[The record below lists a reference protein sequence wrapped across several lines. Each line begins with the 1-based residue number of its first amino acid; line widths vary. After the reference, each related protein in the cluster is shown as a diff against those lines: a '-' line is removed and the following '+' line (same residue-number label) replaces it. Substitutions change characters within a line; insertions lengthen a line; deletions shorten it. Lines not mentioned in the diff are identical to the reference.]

1 MLSTDGKLLSEK
13 LTYYRGSI
21 RILLCLMLMML
32 ICHCSPQRH
41 IIENPDIDDWDVEQ
55 KHYKNLF
62 PPQYGY
68 MEESAYDAIDFR
80 QPHEKGTRKYA
91 LLRDPRGD
99 IDRTKGYD
107 PAEYTINPDLSLI
120 RQPVHDIQITWIRH
134 ASFLIQ
140 INGKYQILV
149 DPVLEKIDGIVGT
162 FGKYYAIGRL
172 YAETPLTVED
182 LSMALPSSPTGN
194 KEGLIVLISH
204 DHYDH
209 LNYNTLEKLPEDT
222 RYYVPHG
229 VEIEFP
235 KKYAHVVGM
244 DWYTTE
250 RIGELAITYLPAN
263 HRSGR
268 SLTASNGS
276 LWGGWLLEWQG
287 HRIYFAG
294 DTGYSEVFNDIASHV
309 GKMDVCLMPIS
320 AWFQR
325 HWHFAPEDA
334 IVAAQDLGCGVFIPW
349 GWGTWIMSFE
359 HMLDPPRRLQY
370 AWDHMQH
377 QEMELRIMKMG
388 ETYVSGSALPK

>member
-1 MLSTDGKLLSEK
+1 MLNKANRQTYHKNGIRMLL
-13 LTYYRGSI
+13 G
-21 RILLCLMLMML
+21 LLLLMLT
-32 ICHCSPQRH
+32 CHCSPHRQV
-41 IIENPDIDDWDVEQ
+41 IENPNIDDWDVEQ

-62 PPQYGY
+62 PPKYHY
-68 MEESAYDAIDFR
+68 MEETEYDAIDFR
-80 QPHEKGTRKYA
+80 QPHEKGTRSYA
-91 LLRDPRGD
+91 LLSDPRGD

-107 PAEYTINPDLSLI
+107 PADYTITTNLSLLNVPMHEV
-120 RQPVHDIQITWIRH
+120 QVTWIRH

-140 INGKYQILV
+140 MGGKYQILV

-182 LSMALPSSPTGN
+182 ITSPLYSTLTEDKGS
-194 KEGLIVLISH
+194 LIVLISH

-209 LNYNTLEKLPEDT
+209 LNYNTLKKLPEGT

-229 VEIEFP
+229 LEKDFP
-235 KKYAHVVGM
+235 KKYAHVIGM
-244 DWYTTE
+244 DWYTTNVVD
-250 RIGELAITYLPAN
+250 ELSITFLPAN

-268 SLTASNGS
+268 SVTTTNDS
-276 LWGGWLLEWQG
+276 LWGGWLLEWRD

-294 DTGYSEVFNDIASHV
+294 DTGYSAVFRDIRSNV
-309 GKMDVCLMPIS
+309 GEMDVCLMPIT

-325 HWHFAPEDA
+325 HWHYAPEDA
-334 IVAAQDLGCGVFIPW
+334 IDAAEDLGCRTFIPW

-370 AWDHMQH
+370 AWGHRQRP
-377 QEMELRIMKMG
+377 EMELRIMKMG
-388 ETYVSGSALPK
+388 ETYVSE